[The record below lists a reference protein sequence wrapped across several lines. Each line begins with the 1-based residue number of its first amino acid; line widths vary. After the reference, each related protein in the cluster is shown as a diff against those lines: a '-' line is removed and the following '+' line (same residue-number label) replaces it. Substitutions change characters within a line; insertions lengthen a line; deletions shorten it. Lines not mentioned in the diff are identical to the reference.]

1 MTDGGQVR
9 LPTLCS
15 CLILVQNFKSQTVE
29 VITVPII
36 ATANFSKI
44 TTSNLIL
51 RGVFELMV
59 TL

>member
-1 MTDGGQVR
+1 MTDGGLVR

-15 CLILVQNFKSQTVE
+15 CLILVQNFKSQIVE

-36 ATANFSKI
+36 EKANFSKI